1 MVLDFG
7 GSSFK
12 ESRMAHP
19 NGLIPRRLLRGE
31 ITCRWHE
38 LTSSDVEECTSDRA
52 KLIEVLQARYGYAR
66 RRAEKE
72 VVLFFLE
79 FRDRLRLG
87 ASARRTDFSI
97 HAIGQFMAFFFW
109 LTCA

>member
-31 ITCRWHE
+31 IMCRWHE

-72 VVLFFLE
+72 VELFFLE
-79 FRDRLRLG
+79 FRDRLRL
-87 ASARRTDFSI
+87 AA
-97 HAIGQFMAFFFW
+97 
-109 LTCA
+109 